1 MKRRNKPHQW
11 FDIRDHEYTECRM
24 KLNERLHALK
34 RKSEKSK
41 SASSVQSKTSALSKF
56 SRHSVIS
63 KRIEAASRAA
73 KLQIEMDFLGQNKL
87 NSGSFK
93 LRKR

>member
-34 RKSEKSK
+34 SLRSLNLLVRCSLKPLLSRNFPDT
-41 SASSVQSKTSALSKF
+41 QSYLKELK
-56 SRHSVIS
+56 
-63 KRIEAASRAA
+63 
-73 KLQIEMDFLGQNKL
+73 QPLGQPSSKL
-87 NSGSFK
+87 KWIF
-93 LRKR
+93 